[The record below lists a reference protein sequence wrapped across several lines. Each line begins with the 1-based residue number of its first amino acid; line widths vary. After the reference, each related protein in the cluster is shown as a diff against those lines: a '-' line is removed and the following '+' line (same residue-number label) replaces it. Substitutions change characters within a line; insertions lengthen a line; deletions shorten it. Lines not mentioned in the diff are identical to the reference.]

1 MMTKAVLLD
10 TSFFLR
16 FLNERDPLFKNADG
30 YYRYFLE
37 KEYTLCISTISIAE
51 YCVRGRIDELP
62 LKNLRIIPFNVNHA
76 TRTGDFARILYSER
90 NARNVQFKE
99 RVLIPNDSKLFA
111 QADVEINIQNFVTS
125 DSESLKAYGILK
137 KHTNTQFSMVD
148 INVSHAD
155 RFGILPL

>member
-1 MMTKAVLLD
+1 MMNNAVLLD
-10 TSFFLR
+10 TSFFFR

-37 KEYTLCISTISIAE
+37 KGYTLCISTISIAE

-62 LKNLRIIPFNVNHA
+62 LKDIRIIPFNVNHA
-76 TRTGDFARILYSER
+76 TRTGDFAKILFYER
-90 NARNVQFKE
+90 KAGHVVFKE
-99 RVLIPNDSKLFA
+99 RLLIPNDSKLFA
-111 QADVEINIQNFVTS
+111 QADVEINTQYFVTS

-137 KHTNTQFSMVD
+137 RHTTPQFSIID

>member
-1 MMTKAVLLD
+1 MMSKAVLLD

-30 YYRYFLE
+30 YYRYLLE

-51 YCVRGRIDELP
+51 YCVRGQIDELP
-62 LKNLRIIPFNVNHA
+62 LKNLRIIPFNINHA
-76 TRTGDFARILYSER
+76 ARTGDFARILYSER
-90 NARNVQFKE
+90 NVGNVQFKE

-137 KHTNTQFSMVD
+137 KHTNPQFSIID

>member
-1 MMTKAVLLD
+1 MMSKAVLLD

-16 FLNERDPLFKNADG
+16 FLNEHDPLFKNADG
-30 YYRYFLE
+30 YYRYLLE

-51 YCVRGRIDELP
+51 YCVRGQIDELP
-62 LKNLRIIPFNVNHA
+62 LKHLRIIPFNINHA
-76 TRTGDFARILYSER
+76 ARTGDFARILYSER
-90 NARNVQFKE
+90 NVGNVQFKE

-137 KHTNTQFSMVD
+137 KHTNPQFSIID